1 MTVCKFQQILLRAG
15 CIRDA
20 RTKVDKTA
28 LHLAAYEGHNDVV
41 ILLIKYGALIEA
53 RDMLRMTPLHWA
65 VEKGHVD
72 VSSMFRSAASL
83 PAYEKFSILM

>member
-1 MTVCKFQQILLRAG
+1 MEIQVGEEGLTIPSLQILLRAG

-41 ILLIKYGALIEA
+41 LLLIKYGAMIEA
-53 RDMLRMTPLHWA
+53 RDMLQMTPLHWA

-72 VSSMFRSAASL
+72 VSS
-83 PAYEKFSILM
+83 YERAFLHI